1 MIEQSRTAILIN
13 AEDIPHQSVPIIY
26 SAFKT
31 FCDIRIFR
39 IFGNFSKPSLSDWLR
54 VSRLLPVEL
63 AMAPDNTHG
72 KSSAD
77 LALALDA
84 MDLLYTDDIESYCLC
99 SSGSDFSRLARTLT
113 ASGKHVI
120 GIGGR
125 NSCRSFA
132 VSCESFFC
140 IPDLLEDHGALLS
153 SVIRGGSAP
162 EPEEPR
168 APDADGVHDAAGSPG
183 EALKAECS
191 TRTDSMQR
199 TVHERCGSGSGCHGQ
214 HAVSVSYHEV
224 EQLVLRIVRRLSGK
238 KKHRKVN
245 VCDLGNELR
254 KEIPNFSTLDYGYA
268 KFKSFLRS
276 FRFLKFESHK
286 GKKTIVT
293 MDSHYRV
300 QYE

>member
-26 SAFKT
+26 SAFKP

-54 VSRLLPVEL
+54 ISRTLPVEL

-84 MDLLYTDDIESYCLC
+84 MDLLYTADIAGFCLC
-99 SSGSDFSRLARTLT
+99 SSGSDFSRLARTL
-113 ASGKHVI
+113 AAGGKNVI

-132 VSCESFFC
+132 VSCGSFIY
-140 IPDLLEDHGALLS
+140 IPELLEDHGALLS
-153 SVIRGGSAP
+153 AVIRGGRAP
-162 EPEEPR
+162 EPEDPP
-168 APDADGVHDAAGSPG
+168 APDMEHDVTVSAEEPVSGDCSSRTASMPREMRGMDGS
-183 EALKAECS
+183 S
-191 TRTDSMQR
+191 R
-199 TVHERCGSGSGCHGQ
+199 GCPGQ

-224 EQLVLRIVRRLSGK
+224 EQLLLRIIRRLSGK

-254 KEIPNFSTLDYGYA
+254 KEIPNFSTFDYGFA